1 MSITPEQIDSWR
13 AEPTEGCSLE
23 FKEAKN
29 QFDSRKLRDY
39 CIAIGNE
46 GGGYLVLGVADQA
59 PRPVVGS
66 KSFPNVATIEA
77 ELLQSL
83 GFRVRVHEV
92 AHPDGRVVVFDI
104 PGRPQGSAF
113 QLDGRYLMRA
123 GDSLVPMSEDQ
134 LRTIF
139 AEGAPDWLEE
149 PSTSGLDEQTV
160 VELLDTQGFF
170 ELLDVPYPTHRVG
183 VLDKLVE
190 TRLIDQLRGGWSIRR
205 LGALLLAR
213 RLEDFSD
220 LALKAPRVVVYSG
233 TSKLSTKLDQLG
245 VKGYAA
251 GFRGLIRFV
260 VGQLPQ
266 NEVVEDALRT
276 DVKLAPETVVRE
288 LVANALVHQDFS
300 ITGASVM
307 IEIYSNRLEISNP
320 GSPLVPVERF
330 IDGYQSRNERLAD
343 LMRRMRIFEGK
354 GSGIDSVVQAAERY
368 QLPAPDF
375 REFPGRTSVTIAGPK
390 PFENMGRG
398 DRVRAC
404 YQHCVLCWV
413 MHERMTNQSLRQRFG
428 LPATKAATVSQ
439 VIALAV
445 ESQLVK
451 PDEAV
456 GGSRKYARYVPVWA

>member
-1 MSITPEQIDSWR
+1 
-13 AEPTEGCSLE
+13 
-23 FKEAKN
+23 
-29 QFDSRKLRDY
+29 
-39 CIAIGNE
+39 
-46 GGGYLVLGVADQA
+46 
-59 PRPVVGS
+59 
-66 KSFPNVATIEA
+66 
-77 ELLQSL
+77 
-83 GFRVRVHEV
+83 
-92 AHPDGRVVVFDI
+92 
-104 PGRPQGSAF
+104 
-113 QLDGRYLMRA
+113 
-123 GDSLVPMSEDQ
+123 MSEDQ